1 MDLSLSDYLLR
12 ANSTNKIGV
21 DFMVQKNKDAVDI
34 DINYELNEVM
44 SGSVSL
50 EFNKSTI
57 VIKQKLIISQPN

>member
-1 MDLSLSDYLLR
+1 MFNMDLSLSDYLLR

-50 EFNKSTI
+50 EFNKI
-57 VIKQKLIISQPN
+57 QL